1 MIKKIIIILIIF
13 NVTNIVKA
21 STKDEIIINLK
32 KIKNISFDFKQTV
45 DDKME
50 EGTCTIQYPK
60 KIYCS
65 YNNFKK
71 KIIVSNGKSLV
82 IKNQTTN
89 QSFLYPLRK
98 TPLNLLLDK
107 DFLLNGIINSEEK
120 IVNDKYFNFSLK
132 NKDHKINIFF
142 DKNSNDLVGWQT
154 EDLYQNLAVTYIYN
168 LKKNNKIDKKIFRL
182 PWFYKL
188 ILISSDLNIFIPLE
202 I

>member
-1 MIKKIIIILIIF
+1 MIKWKRVLVLFNTLKKFIALIIIL
-13 NVTNIVKA
+13 
-21 STKDEIIINLK
+21 
-32 KIKNISFDFKQTV
+32 
-45 DDKME
+45 
-50 EGTCTIQYPK
+50 
-60 KIYCS
+60 
-65 YNNFKK
+65 KK

-120 IVNDKYFNFSLK
+120 IVNDKYYNFSLK

-168 LKKNNKIDKKIFRL
+168 IKKNNKIDKKIFRL
-182 PWFYKL
+182 P
-188 ILISSDLNIFIPLE
+188 
-202 I
+202 

>member
-1 MIKKIIIILIIF
+1 MIKKIIIILIIL
-13 NVTNIVKA
+13 NITTIVNA
-21 STKDEIIINLK
+21 STKDKIITNFK
-32 KIKNISFDFKQTV
+32 KIKNISFNFKQTV

-60 KIYCS
+60 KIYCI

-89 QSFLYPLRK
+89 QSFIYPLKK

-107 DFLLNGIINSEEK
+107 DFLLSEIINSEEK
-120 IVNDKYFNFSLK
+120 IVNDKYYNFSLK

-142 DKNSNDLVGWQT
+142 DKDSNELVGWQT
-154 EDLYQNLAVTYIYN
+154 EDLYQNFAVTYIYN
-168 LKKNNKIDKKIFRL
+168 IKKNNKIDKKIFRL
-182 PWFYKL
+182 P
-188 ILISSDLNIFIPLE
+188 
-202 I
+202 

>member
-1 MIKKIIIILIIF
+1 MIKKIIIILIIL
-13 NVTNIVKA
+13 NITNFVKA
-21 STKDEIIINLK
+21 STKDEIIINFK

-60 KIYCS
+60 KIYCA

-89 QSFLYPLRK
+89 QSFIYPLSK
-98 TPLNLLLDK
+98 TALNLLLDK
-107 DFLLNGIINSEEK
+107 DFLLREIINSEEK
-120 IVNDKYFNFSLK
+120 LINDKYYNFSLK

-182 PWFYKL
+182 P
-188 ILISSDLNIFIPLE
+188 
-202 I
+202 

>member
-1 MIKKIIIILIIF
+1 MIKKIIIILIIL
-13 NVTNIVKA
+13 NITNFVKA
-21 STKDEIIINLK
+21 STKDEIIINFK

-45 DDKME
+45 DGKME

-60 KIYCS
+60 KIYCN

-89 QSFLYPLRK
+89 QSFIYPLKK
-98 TPLNLLLDK
+98 TPLYLLLDK
-107 DFLLNGIINSEEK
+107 DFLLSVIINSEEK
-120 IVNDKYFNFSLK
+120 LVNNKYYNFSLK

-168 LKKNNKIDKKIFRL
+168 IKKNNKIDKKIFRL
-182 PWFYKL
+182 P
-188 ILISSDLNIFIPLE
+188 
-202 I
+202 

>member
-21 STKDEIIINLK
+21 STKNEIIINLK
-32 KIKNISFDFKQTV
+32 KIKKISFDFKQTV

-120 IVNDKYFNFSLK
+120 IVNDKYYNFSLK

-168 LKKNNKIDKKIFRL
+168 IKKNNKIDKKIFRL
-182 PWFYKL
+182 P
-188 ILISSDLNIFIPLE
+188 
-202 I
+202 

>member
-13 NVTNIVKA
+13 NITNIVKA
-21 STKDEIIINLK
+21 STKNEIIINLK

-82 IKNQTTN
+82 IKNRTTN
-89 QSFLYPLRK
+89 QSFIYPLRK
-98 TPLNLLLDK
+98 TPLYLLLDK
-107 DFLLNGIINSEEK
+107 DFLLSVIINSEEK
-120 IVNDKYFNFSLK
+120 LVNNKYYNFSLK

-168 LKKNNKIDKKIFRL
+168 IKKNNKIDKKIFRL
-182 PWFYKL
+182 P
-188 ILISSDLNIFIPLE
+188 
-202 I
+202 

>member
-13 NVTNIVKA
+13 NITNIVKA
-21 STKDEIIINLK
+21 STKNEIIINLK

-45 DDKME
+45 DEKIE

-107 DFLLNGIINSEEK
+107 DFLLSEIINSEEK
-120 IVNDKYFNFSLK
+120 IINNKYYNFSLK

-168 LKKNNKIDKKIFRL
+168 IKKNNKIDKKIFRL
-182 PWFYKL
+182 P
-188 ILISSDLNIFIPLE
+188 
-202 I
+202 

>member
-1 MIKKIIIILIIF
+1 MIKKIIIFLIIS
-13 NVTNIVKA
+13 NITNIVKA
-21 STKDEIIINLK
+21 STKDEIIINFK
-32 KIKNISFDFKQTV
+32 KIKNISFNFKQTV

-65 YNNFKK
+65 YDNFKK

-89 QSFLYPLRK
+89 QSFIYPLKK
-98 TPLNLLLDK
+98 TPLYLLLDK
-107 DFLLNGIINSEEK
+107 DFLLSEIINSEEK
-120 IVNDKYFNFSLK
+120 LVNNKYYNFSLK

-168 LKKNNKIDKKIFRL
+168 IKKNNKIDKKIFRL
-182 PWFYKL
+182 P
-188 ILISSDLNIFIPLE
+188 
-202 I
+202 

>member
-1 MIKKIIIILIIF
+1 MIKKIFIFFFLFNFLNHAYASVENKIIDNLR
-13 NVTNIVKA
+13 K
-21 STKDEIIINLK
+21 IN
-32 KIKNISFDFKQTV
+32 NISFNFKQTIN
-45 DDKME
+45 DKVE
-50 EGTCTIQYPK
+50 EGNCIIQYPK
-60 KIYCS
+60 KINCK

-120 IVNDKYFNFSLK
+120 IVNDKYYNFSLK

-168 LKKNNKIDKKIFRL
+168 IKKNNKIDKKIFRL
-182 PWFYKL
+182 P
-188 ILISSDLNIFIPLE
+188 
-202 I
+202 

>member
-1 MIKKIIIILIIF
+1 MIKKIIIILIIL
-13 NVTNIVKA
+13 NITNIVKA
-21 STKDEIIINLK
+21 STKDEIIINFK

-45 DDKME
+45 DGKME

-60 KIYCS
+60 KIYCN

-89 QSFLYPLRK
+89 QSFIYPLKK
-98 TPLNLLLDK
+98 TPLYLLLDK
-107 DFLLNGIINSEEK
+107 DFLLSVIINSEEK
-120 IVNDKYFNFSLK
+120 LVNNKYYNFSLK

-168 LKKNNKIDKKIFRL
+168 IKKNNKIDKKIFRL
-182 PWFYKL
+182 P
-188 ILISSDLNIFIPLE
+188 
-202 I
+202 

>member
-1 MIKKIIIILIIF
+1 MIKKIIIILIIL
-13 NVTNIVKA
+13 NITTIVNA
-21 STKDEIIINLK
+21 STKDKIITNFK
-32 KIKNISFDFKQTV
+32 KIKNISFNFKQTV

-60 KIYCS
+60 KIYCI

-89 QSFLYPLRK
+89 QSFIYPLKK

-107 DFLLNGIINSEEK
+107 DFLLSEIINSEEK
-120 IVNDKYFNFSLK
+120 IVNDKYYNFSLK

-142 DKNSNDLVGWQT
+142 DKNSNDLVGCQT

-168 LKKNNKIDKKIFRL
+168 IKKNNKIDKKIFRL
-182 PWFYKL
+182 P
-188 ILISSDLNIFIPLE
+188 
-202 I
+202 

>member
-1 MIKKIIIILIIF
+1 MIKKIIIILIIL
-13 NVTNIVKA
+13 NIASIVKA
-21 STKDEIIINLK
+21 STKDEIIINFK

-45 DDKME
+45 DGKME

-60 KIYCS
+60 KIYCN

-89 QSFLYPLRK
+89 QSFIYPLKK
-98 TPLNLLLDK
+98 TPLYLLLDK
-107 DFLLNGIINSEEK
+107 DFLLSEIINSEEK
-120 IVNDKYFNFSLK
+120 LVNNKYYNFSLK

-168 LKKNNKIDKKIFRL
+168 IKKNNKIDKKIFRL
-182 PWFYKL
+182 P
-188 ILISSDLNIFIPLE
+188 
-202 I
+202 

>member
-13 NVTNIVKA
+13 NITNIVKA
-21 STKDEIIINLK
+21 STKNEIIINLK

-82 IKNQTTN
+82 IKNRTTN
-89 QSFLYPLRK
+89 QSFIYPLRK
-98 TPLNLLLDK
+98 TPLYLLLDK
-107 DFLLNGIINSEEK
+107 DFLLSEIINSEEK
-120 IVNDKYFNFSLK
+120 LVNNKYYNFSLK

-168 LKKNNKIDKKIFRL
+168 IKKNNKIDKKIFRL
-182 PWFYKL
+182 P
-188 ILISSDLNIFIPLE
+188 
-202 I
+202 

>member
-21 STKDEIIINLK
+21 STKNEIITNLK

-50 EGTCTIQYPK
+50 EGNCIIQYPK

-120 IVNDKYFNFSLK
+120 IVNDKYYNFSLK

-168 LKKNNKIDKKIFRL
+168 IKKNNKIDKKIFRL
-182 PWFYKL
+182 P
-188 ILISSDLNIFIPLE
+188 
-202 I
+202 

>member
-1 MIKKIIIILIIF
+1 M
-13 NVTNIVKA
+13 NIVKA
-21 STKDEIIINLK
+21 SAKDEIIINFE
-32 KIKNISFDFKQTV
+32 KIKNISFQFKQTV
-45 DDKME
+45 DDKEE

-89 QSFLYPLRK
+89 QSFIYPLKK
-98 TPLNLLLDK
+98 TPFNLLLDK
-107 DFLLNGIINSEEK
+107 NFLLSEIINSEAK
-120 IVNDKYFNFSLK
+120 LVNDKYYNFSLN
-132 NKDHKINIFF
+132 NKDYKINIFF

-168 LKKNNKIDKKIFRL
+168 IKKNNKIDKKIFRL
-182 PWFYKL
+182 P
-188 ILISSDLNIFIPLE
+188 
-202 I
+202 

>member
-1 MIKKIIIILIIF
+1 MIKKIIIILIIL
-13 NVTNIVKA
+13 NIANIVKA
-21 STKDEIIINLK
+21 STKDEIIINFK

-45 DDKME
+45 DGKME

-60 KIYCS
+60 KIYCN

-89 QSFLYPLRK
+89 QSFIYPLKK
-98 TPLNLLLDK
+98 TPLYLLLDK
-107 DFLLNGIINSEEK
+107 DFLLSEIINSEEK
-120 IVNDKYFNFSLK
+120 LVNNKYYNFSLK

-168 LKKNNKIDKKIFRL
+168 IKKNNKIDKKIFRL
-182 PWFYKL
+182 P
-188 ILISSDLNIFIPLE
+188 
-202 I
+202 

>member
-13 NVTNIVKA
+13 NITNIVKA
-21 STKDEIIINLK
+21 STKNEIIINLK

-120 IVNDKYFNFSLK
+120 IVNDKYYNFILK

-168 LKKNNKIDKKIFRL
+168 IKKNNKIDKKIFRL
-182 PWFYKL
+182 P
-188 ILISSDLNIFIPLE
+188 
-202 I
+202 

>member
-1 MIKKIIIILIIF
+1 
-13 NVTNIVKA
+13 
-21 STKDEIIINLK
+21 
-32 KIKNISFDFKQTV
+32 
-45 DDKME
+45 ME

-65 YNNFKK
+65 YDNFKK

-89 QSFLYPLRK
+89 QSFIYPLKK

-107 DFLLNGIINSEEK
+107 DFLLSEIINSEEK
-120 IVNDKYFNFSLK
+120 LVNDKYYNFSLK

-168 LKKNNKIDKKIFRL
+168 IKKNNKIDKKIFRL
-182 PWFYKL
+182 P
-188 ILISSDLNIFIPLE
+188 
-202 I
+202 

>member
-1 MIKKIIIILIIF
+1 MIKKIIIVLIIL
-13 NVTNIVKA
+13 NITNIVKA
-21 STKDEIIINLK
+21 SNKDEIIINFK

-60 KIYCS
+60 KIYCE

-107 DFLLNGIINSEEK
+107 DFLLSEIINSEEK
-120 IVNDKYFNFSLK
+120 IINDKYYNFSLK

-142 DKNSNDLVGWQT
+142 DKDSNELVGWQT
-154 EDLYQNLAVTYIYN
+154 EYLYQNLAFTYIYN
-168 LKKNNKIDKKIFRL
+168 IKKNNKIDKKIFRL
-182 PWFYKL
+182 P
-188 ILISSDLNIFIPLE
+188 
-202 I
+202 

>member
-21 STKDEIIINLK
+21 STKNEIIINLK

-50 EGTCTIQYPK
+50 EGNCIIQYPK
-60 KIYCS
+60 KIFCS

-120 IVNDKYFNFSLK
+120 IVNDKYYNFSLK

-168 LKKNNKIDKKIFRL
+168 IKKNNKIDKKIFRL
-182 PWFYKL
+182 P
-188 ILISSDLNIFIPLE
+188 
-202 I
+202 